1 VLSVIAGHQV
11 PLSAAL
17 LRQIDPADAQ

>member
-1 VLSVIAGHQV
+1 VFSVIAGHQV